1 MRPLSRSPDTFFFS
15 LQNSWEPQECVC
27 VSVFRWTL
35 LITEL
40 SIWHTLF
47 HSQPQRQDEARAG
60 QRDQVKICQMGRQRK
75 KPAHKPS
82 LGWFI
87 GLISENGKVKL
98 ITFPPEIAAQQWQ
111 MTSCQGQTVSHPWGV
126 RRSALSSDSL
136 TRGAALPDAPLWM
149 AGARRT
155 GASPAPSFFTPP
167 QLGNHAG
174 A

>member
-1 MRPLSRSPDTFFFS
+1 MGATGVYV
-15 LQNSWEPQECVC
+15 CVC
-27 VSVFRWTL
+27 LQVDTSHHWAVYLTHSLFR
-35 LITEL
+35 
-40 SIWHTLF
+40 
-47 HSQPQRQDEARAG
+47 RQTSEARRGPSGAEG
-60 QRDQVKICQMGRQRK
+60 PGKDLSDGPTTEKKKKKEK

-155 GASPAPSFFTPP
+155 GASPASSFFTPP
-167 QLGNHAG
+167 QLGSHAG